1 MKSSPVSRRPVLLC
15 ALLALALSGAL
26 SLTGQEKSQKRI
38 IVLPI
43 RTVKGKLL
51 EGEMIDPG
59 IAAFFERA
67 VTQINPDEVAAV
79 VVDLNT
85 FGGRV
90 DSMVRICDALEPES
104 CPVPTVAFV
113 NNKAISAGAGIAITC
128 KYIYMTPEAS
138 MGAST
143 PVIQGKDEIKA
154 ADEKVVSF
162 VRAEF
167 RARAGKRD
175 RNTAIAEAMVDANIE
190 VVEIRVG
197 PDRRFVTRGEFETL
211 ANESNLEPG
220 GPKVVMVGPVS
231 EKGSVLTLTA
241 KKAQDYQFIDGQA
254 ETLEDVKKELDL
266 VGTPVELWEP
276 NWSEELA
283 RFITHPVIRSIL
295 LIAGLACIYTEVKVP
310 GLGIPTLGAI
320 IAFGL
325 LFFGHHAAG
334 LANIVEILLFL
345 AGIGLILAEVFLIP
359 GFGVTGVS
367 GIALVLVSLVMI
379 FTRRVVPEPGN
390 PVQWLDL
397 AGAISNVV
405 VAFIGSILVAMVVF
419 FFLSKFLPKV
429 PVANRLMNVVS
440 LSEQTPLAPEGQ
452 GPALVGRTGKCL
464 STLRPAGK
472 ALFDDDLYDVVTE
485 GDFIAKNRLVTVV
498 RVDGRRI
505 VVRESQNDA

>member
-1 MKSSPVSRRPVLLC
+1 VRPFPRSRRPVVLC
-15 ALLALALSGAL
+15 ALLALGLSGAL
-26 SLTGQEKSQKRI
+26 SLCGQEKSEKHI
-38 IVLPI
+38 VVLPI
-43 RTVKGKLL
+43 KTVTGKLL

-67 VTQINPDEVAAV
+67 VSQINPDEVAAV

-128 KYIYMTPEAS
+128 KRIYMTPEAS

-143 PVIQGKDEIKA
+143 PVIQGKDEIEA
-154 ADEKVVSF
+154 ADEKILSF

-175 RNTAIAEAMVDANIE
+175 RNTAIAEAMVDPNIE
-190 VVEIRVG
+190 VVEIKVG
-197 PDRRFVTRGEFETL
+197 PDRQFVTREEFESL
-211 ANESNLEPG
+211 ANEARMEADKPE
-220 GPKVVMVGPVS
+220 VAMVGVVS
-231 EKGSVLTLTA
+231 PKGSVLTLTA
-241 KKAQDYQFIDGQA
+241 KKAEDYKFIDGIA

-266 VGTPVELWEP
+266 VGVAVVEWEP

-295 LIAGLACIYTEVKVP
+295 LLVGLACIYTEAKVP
-310 GLGIPTLGAI
+310 GIGLPTLGAI

-334 LANIVEILLFL
+334 LASVVEILLFV
-345 AGIGLILAEVFLIP
+345 AGIGLILAEIFLIP

-379 FTRRVVPEPGN
+379 FTHRVVPEPGN
-390 PVQWLDL
+390 PIQWRALG
-397 AGAISNVV
+397 GAISNVGV
-405 VAFIGSILVAMVVF
+405 GFIGSILVAMLVF

-440 LSEQTPLAPEGQ
+440 LSEQTPLEAEGA
-452 GPALVGRTGKCL
+452 GSALVGRTGRCL
-464 STLRPAGK
+464 SMLRPAGK

-485 GDFIAKNRLVTVV
+485 GDFIAKKRLVTVV

-505 VVRESQNDA
+505 VVREAEKDA

>member
-1 MKSSPVSRRPVLLC
+1 LLC
-15 ALLALALSGAL
+15 GLLALALSGAL
-26 SLTGQEKSQKRI
+26 SLCGQEKAGKRI
-38 IVLPI
+38 VVLPI
-43 RTVKGKLL
+43 KTVRGKLL

-67 VTQINPDEVAAV
+67 VAQINPDEVAAV

-128 KYIYMTPEAS
+128 KNIYMTPEAS

-143 PVIQGKDEIKA
+143 PVIQGKDEIEA
-154 ADEKVVSF
+154 ADEKVLSF

-175 RNTAIAEAMVDANIE
+175 RNTAIAEAMVDPNIE
-190 VVEIRVG
+190 VVEIKVG
-197 PDRRFVTRGEFETL
+197 PDRRFVTREEFESL
-211 ANESNLEPG
+211 ANEARIEADK
-220 GPKVVMVGPVS
+220 PKVVMVGVVS
-231 EKGSVLTLTA
+231 PKGRVLTLTA
-241 KKAQDYQFIDGQA
+241 KKAEDYKFIDGIA

-266 VGTPVELWEP
+266 VGVAVVEWEP

-295 LIAGLACIYTEVKVP
+295 LLVGLACIYTEVKVP
-310 GLGIPTLGAI
+310 GVGLPTLGAI

-345 AGIGLILAEVFLIP
+345 AGIGLILAEIFLIP

-367 GIALVLVSLVMI
+367 GIALVMVSLVMI

-390 PVQWLDL
+390 PNPVLWRDL
-397 AGAISNVV
+397 GVAISNVG
-405 VAFIGSILVAMVVF
+405 VAFVGSILVAMVVF

-429 PVANRLMNVVS
+429 PVANRLMNVAS
-440 LSEQTPLAPEGQ
+440 LSEQTPLEAEGE
-452 GPALVGRTGKCL
+452 GLALVGRTGRCL
-464 STLRPAGK
+464 SMLRPAGK
-472 ALFDDDLYDVVTE
+472 AAFDDELYDVVTE
-485 GDFIAKNRLVTVV
+485 GDFIGKNRLVTVV

-505 VVRESQNDA
+505 VVREADKDA

>member
-1 MKSSPVSRRPVLLC
+1 MKPSAPSARPLLLC
-15 ALLALALSGAL
+15 VLLALALSGAL
-26 SLTGQEKSQKRI
+26 SLCGQEKSEKRI
-38 IVLPI
+38 VVLPI
-43 RTVKGKLL
+43 KTVKGKIL

-67 VTQINPDEVAAV
+67 VTEINPDEVAAV
-79 VVDLNT
+79 VVELNT

-128 KYIYMTPEAS
+128 KHVYMSPEAS

-143 PVIQGKDEIKA
+143 PVVQGKDEMKA

-167 RARAGKRD
+167 SARAFRRG
-175 RNTAIAEAMVDANIE
+175 RNTAIAEAMVDENIE
-190 VVEIRVG
+190 VVEIKVG
-197 PDRRFVTRGEFETL
+197 PDRQFVKRDDYERLE
-211 ANESNLEPG
+211 NEARMDPDKPE
-220 GPKVVMVGPVS
+220 VVMVGVVS
-231 EKGSVLTLTA
+231 KKGNVLTLTA
-241 KKAQDYQFIDGQA
+241 KDAQDYQFIDGIA

-266 VGTPVELWEP
+266 VGAPVVVWEP

-283 RFITHPVIRSIL
+283 RFITHPIIRSIL
-295 LIAGLACIYTEVKVP
+295 LLVGLACIYTEVKVP
-310 GLGIPTLGAI
+310 GIGLPTLGAI

-334 LANIVEILLFL
+334 LASIVEILLFL
-345 AGIGLILAEVFLIP
+345 AGVGLILAEVFLIP
-359 GFGVTGVS
+359 GFGVTGIS

-379 FTRRVVPEPGN
+379 FTRRIVPEPNN
-390 PVQWLDL
+390 PIQWQDL
-397 AGAISNVV
+397 GGAVSNVG
-405 VAFIGSILVAMVVF
+405 VAFVGSILVAIVVF

-429 PVANRLMNVVS
+429 PLANRLMNVTS
-440 LSEQTPLAPEGQ
+440 LSTQTPLEPEGK
-452 GPALVGRTGKCL
+452 GGALVGRTGTCV
-464 STLRPAGK
+464 SMLRPAGK

-485 GDFIAKNRLVTVV
+485 GDFIAKSRPVTVV

-505 VVRESQNDA
+505 VVREARDDV